1 MTSQLEQLMNW
12 ELVRLDTISF
22 ESADSDSQDR
32 RKVSTESQTQ
42 STVNGSFL
50 HHEIWLR
57 GLKVEAPLM
66 EGRQFYGSEEQLL
79 SAIIVK
85 EQL

>member
-1 MTSQLEQLMNW
+1 MTRQLEQLMNW
-12 ELVRLDTISF
+12 ELVRLDNISF

-42 STVNGSFL
+42 SKWFFL
-50 HHEIWLR
+50 TSWNMTAR
-57 GLKVEAPLM
+57 SVKVEAPLM

>member
-1 MTSQLEQLMNW
+1 MTRQLEQLMNW
-12 ELVRLDTISF
+12 FTLILLVLSQLILTHNTEERL
-22 ESADSDSQDR
+22 AQNHKHR
-32 RKVSTESQTQ
+32 
-42 STVNGSFL
+42 VNGSFL
-50 HHEIWLR
+50 RHEIWLR

-66 EGRQFYGSEEQLL
+66 EGRQFYGWEEQLL